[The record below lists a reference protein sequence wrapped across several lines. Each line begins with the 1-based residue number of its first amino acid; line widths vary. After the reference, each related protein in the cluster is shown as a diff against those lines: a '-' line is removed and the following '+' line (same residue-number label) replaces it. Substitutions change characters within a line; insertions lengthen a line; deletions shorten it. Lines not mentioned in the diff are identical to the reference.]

1 MGVAHT
7 CCHACSKMA
16 AVSADAL
23 DDDWWREEDEE
34 AADSRKRK
42 GSSDTT
48 SIKKK
53 RKTITQ
59 KLRTERVRIHIIY
72 YLYRYL

>member
-1 MGVAHT
+1 MGVSHT
-7 CCHACSKMA
+7 CCHVCVKMA

-23 DDDWWREEDEE
+23 DDDWWEEDEE
-34 AADSRKRK
+34 ADDSRKRK

-48 SIKKK
+48 SSKKK

-59 KLRTERVRIHIIY
+59 KLRTERVRIY
-72 YLYRYL
+72 YLLQG